1 MNSSKIVRKSVLTK
15 FHSGTSYICKS
26 KTTISTLSTND
37 DMNTSTR
44 SSLSRNSC
52 RSIHTNND
60 DTRSLLMLSSTLLP
74 EPNASAAGVR
84 TASILNH
91 FADITTSNNNTSTH
105 DLSFHSVHYGCGIP
119 LPEKIPS
126 HNDMD
131 IKYPNLKHVS
141 FHHIPPNR
149 ETTMKHFLLE
159 DPIMSN
165 LQVVIFDRFF
175 SEEAYSF
182 HFHRYKPNVL
192 RVLDMQDM
200 HSLRAHRQSIVEN
213 ESGSEKSSSLLSSI
227 PKVVSS
233 YPRLKQMKDDHHHA
247 KKGKK
252 DVNSTLLREL
262 ASIHRSDLT
271 LVCSPYELSLLR
283 DEYGI
288 PSHKLA
294 LASFFIE
301 SSDVSNNNND
311 TSTTF
316 HERKD
321 FVTLGG
327 FKHPPNIDQVKVL
340 KYDIWPKILKE
351 IPNANLY
358 VYGAYPHQSISKL
371 HDERNGFHIKGYA
384 ESLEEILSS
393 SKVML
398 APLRYGAG
406 IKGKIIDS
414 WRFGCPVVTTPIGSE
429 GMTDDNDDQWGGSI
443 AFDSD
448 GFVQSAIDIYTN
460 ESKWTSSQRKGTD
473 LLERLF
479 NAETN
484 FRDLNA
490 NMSNAMQNLQE
501 RRERDYVSAML
512 WQQQTRSTEYFSKW
526 IEQKELSRSK

>member
-1 MNSSKIVRKSVLTK
+1 MSSSRVVIGKSVLTK
-15 FHSGTSYICKS
+15 SHWRTSHIFMSAKS
-26 KTTISTLSTND
+26 KAYSTFSTNGGIK
-37 DMNTSTR
+37 SF
-44 SSLSRNSC
+44 SLSRSSD
-52 RSIHTNND
+52 RSIHTD
-60 DTRSLLMLSSTLLP
+60 DASTLLMLSSTLLP

-84 TASILNH
+84 SASILNH
-91 FADITTSNNNTSTH
+91 FANISTLNNHES
-105 DLSFHSVHYGCGIP
+105 LFHSVHYGCGVP

-126 HNDMD
+126 YD
-131 IKYPNLKHVS
+131 IMYPNLKNVS

-149 ETTMKHFLLE
+149 ETTMKQFLLE
-159 DPIMSN
+159 DPSMIN
-165 LQVVIFDRFF
+165 LRAVIFDRFF

-182 HFHRYKPNVL
+182 HFHRHKPDVL
-192 RVLDMQDM
+192 RVVDMQDM

-213 ESGSEKSSSLLSSI
+213 HSDSEKSSLLSSI
-227 PKVVSS
+227 QKVISS
-233 YPRLKQMKDDHHHA
+233 HPRLELTHHDV
-247 KKGKK
+247 KGKK

-271 LVCSPYELSLLR
+271 LVCSPHELTSLR

-294 LASFFIE
+294 LASFFE
-301 SSDVSNNNND
+301 SVSNEKYP
-311 TSTTF
+311 TF
-316 HERKD
+316 HERRD

-358 VYGAYPHQSISKL
+358 VYGAYPPQSILQL
-371 HDERNGFHIKGYA
+371 HDEQYGFHIKGYA
-384 ESLEEILSS
+384 ESLEEILSF

-406 IKGKIIDS
+406 IKGKIVDS
-414 WRFGCPVVTTPIGSE
+414 WRFGCPVITTPVGSE
-429 GMTDDNDDQWGGSI
+429 GMTSDNNGQWGGSI

-448 GFVQSAIDIYTN
+448 SFVQSAIDVYTN
-460 ESKWTSSQRKGTD
+460 ESKWTSSQRKGKD

-484 FRDLNA
+484 FKDLNGSIA
-490 NMSNAMQNLQE
+490 YAIKSLQE
-501 RRERDYVSAML
+501 RRERDYFSALL

-526 IEQKELSRSK
+526 IEQKELSKLE